1 MTPRDK
7 PRARPCDSMQ
17 SFAGTKRACDDT
29 TLVAAPSEKRANPG
43 GGALVAAGAE
53 GGALIAAGPART
65 SDLLAPIMLLTGH
78 AGAVLSCKF
87 SPDGQ
92 HVLSGSH
99 DKMLLLWDTYGECD
113 NTMNFKGHSNAVL
126 EVHWASDGETAFSC
140 SADKTGALWD
150 AKTGARIRQFRGHT
164 AVVNSLCPSRDSSVL
179 ATASDDRSARVWDA
193 RVRTC
198 QHTITHPYA
207 VTATCVSHDGIA
219 LFTGSLDGRVRWY
232 DLRRPGSVQHELNG
246 HADIV
251 SGLSLSHDGQSLL
264 SNAMDN
270 VVRCWDV
277 KPYATADRCTKHFLG
292 ASHNYEKG
300 LLRPSWSVN
309 GSQVAAGSADHFVY
323 VWDVGTRRISY
334 V

>member
-1 MTPRDK
+1 M
-7 PRARPCDSMQ
+7 
-17 SFAGTKRACDDT
+17 SFAGTKRGCDDT
-29 TLVAAPSEKRANPG
+29 TLVAAPSGKRANPG

-92 HVLSGSH
+92 HVLSGSQ

-207 VTATCVSHDGIA
+207 VTATCVSHDGMA

-232 DLRRPGSVQHELNG
+232 DLRRWGIANQVMNG
-246 HADIV
+246 HLYLNRAA
-251 SGLSLSHDGQSLL
+251 
-264 SNAMDN
+264 NAFGNDYLKSIDEN
-270 VVRCWDV
+270 ANPV
-277 KPYATADRCTKHFLG
+277 YAHTAAKKYF
-292 ASHNYEKG
+292 
-300 LLRPSWSVN
+300 
-309 GSQVAAGSADHFVY
+309 
-323 VWDVGTRRISY
+323 GTQEVIYSPNKDEFWPISFRNIED
-334 V
+334 